1 VGSREHNV
9 SLSVLEHAVNAQID
23 LAYKE
28 LSLPL
33 DDSVVGRVYRRLSVK
48 HHPDKGGKPEAF
60 KAIQEFYESI
70 QEESN
75 GNYSL

>member
-1 VGSREHNV
+1 M
-9 SLSVLEHAVNAQID
+9 
-23 LAYKE
+23 
-28 LSLPL
+28 